1 MKSLLDDPKS
11 CAYAGLALSA
21 LLILVWLAVGGTD
34 RLSLVSFI
42 IRVTHILAAMVWVG
56 LVFFVNFVQLAAMRD
71 AGDNDKAF
79 MFKSVIPN
87 VFWWVRHAST
97 VTVASGILLLIA
109 AGYLL
114 PSIVYGS
121 GVYVAPARATLLWLG
136 VLAAL
141 AMWMFVN
148 MYIWPALRIVLGI
161 NPGDAAAKSA
171 ASARVKTYARLN
183 LILALP
189 VTVAMVAAAHLY

>member
-79 MFKSVIPN
+79 MFKPDDVI
-87 VFWWVRHAST
+87 
-97 VTVASGILLLIA
+97 
-109 AGYLL
+109 
-114 PSIVYGS
+114 
-121 GVYVAPARATLLWLG
+121 APDDCRT
-136 VLAAL
+136 
-141 AMWMFVN
+141 
-148 MYIWPALRIVLGI
+148 
-161 NPGDAAAKSA
+161 
-171 ASARVKTYARLN
+171 T
-183 LILALP
+183 
-189 VTVAMVAAAHLY
+189 